1 VCLATSNGINEAF
14 QTDKLLSNQNNFIM
28 KKIIFTDK
36 APAPIGPYN
45 QAVLSGNTL
54 YASGQ
59 IAINPESG
67 ELVTDN
73 INDETTQVMKNIA
86 AILEA
91 ANMTFE
97 NVVKSTIFIMD
108 MNNFGAINTVYG
120 SYFNEKT
127 APARETVQVACLP
140 KNVNVEISIIAVQ

>member
-1 VCLATSNGINEAF
+1 MVEIIYYSINN
-14 QTDKLLSNQNNFIM
+14 LLQYLKSITM
-28 KKIIFTDK
+28 KKIIFTEK

-59 IAINPESG
+59 IAINPASG
-67 ELVTDN
+67 ELVTEN
-73 INDETTQVMKNIA
+73 INDETNQVMQNIA

-91 ANMTFE
+91 ADMTFE
-97 NVVKSTIFIMD
+97 NVVKATIFIMD

>member
-1 VCLATSNGINEAF
+1 VTLNGTNETF
-14 QTDKLLSNQNNFIM
+14 QIDKLLSNQNNFIM
-28 KKIIFTDK
+28 KKIIFTEK

-67 ELVTDN
+67 DLITDN
-73 INDETTQVMKNIA
+73 INDETDQVMKNIA

-91 ANMTFE
+91 AGMTFE
-97 NVVKSTIFIMD
+97 NVVKATIFIMD

>member
-1 VCLATSNGINEAF
+1 
-14 QTDKLLSNQNNFIM
+14 M
-28 KKIIFTDK
+28 KKIIFTEK

-59 IAINPESG
+59 IAINPASG
-67 ELVTDN
+67 ELITDN
-73 INDETTQVMKNIA
+73 INDETTQVMQNIA

-97 NVVKSTIFIMD
+97 NVVKATIFIMD
-108 MNNFGAINTVYG
+108 MNNFGAINTIYG

>member
-1 VCLATSNGINEAF
+1 
-14 QTDKLLSNQNNFIM
+14 M

-59 IAINPESG
+59 IAINPASG
-67 ELVTDN
+67 EIITDN
-73 INDETTQVMKNIA
+73 INDETKQVMENIA

-97 NVVKSTIFIMD
+97 NVVKATIFIMD

>member
-1 VCLATSNGINEAF
+1 
-14 QTDKLLSNQNNFIM
+14 M
-28 KKIIFTDK
+28 KQIIFTEN

-45 QAVLSGNTL
+45 QAVLKGNTL
-54 YASGQ
+54 YTSGQ
-59 IAINPESG
+59 IAINPASG
-67 ELVTDN
+67 ELVTEN
-73 INDETTQVMKNIA
+73 INDETKQVMENIA

-91 ANMTFE
+91 ADMTFE
-97 NVVKSTIFIMD
+97 NVVKATIFIMD
-108 MNNFGAINTVYG
+108 MNNFGAINAVYG

>member
-1 VCLATSNGINEAF
+1 
-14 QTDKLLSNQNNFIM
+14 M
-28 KKIIFTDK
+28 KKIIFTEK

-59 IAINPESG
+59 IAINPASG
-67 ELVTDN
+67 EIITDN
-73 INDETTQVMKNIA
+73 INDETTQVMQNIA

-91 ANMTFE
+91 ADMTFE
-97 NVVKSTIFIMD
+97 NVVKASIFIMD
-108 MNNFGAINTVYG
+108 MNNFAAINTVYG

>member
-1 VCLATSNGINEAF
+1 
-14 QTDKLLSNQNNFIM
+14 M
-28 KKIIFTDK
+28 KKIIFTEK

-45 QAVLSGNTL
+45 QAVLSGNIL

-59 IAINPESG
+59 IAINPETG
-67 ELVTDN
+67 DLVTDN
-73 INDETTQVMKNIA
+73 INDETNQVMQNIA

-91 ANMTFE
+91 ADMTFE
-97 NVVKSTIFIMD
+97 NVVKATIFIMD
-108 MNNFGAINTVYG
+108 MNNFGAINTIYG